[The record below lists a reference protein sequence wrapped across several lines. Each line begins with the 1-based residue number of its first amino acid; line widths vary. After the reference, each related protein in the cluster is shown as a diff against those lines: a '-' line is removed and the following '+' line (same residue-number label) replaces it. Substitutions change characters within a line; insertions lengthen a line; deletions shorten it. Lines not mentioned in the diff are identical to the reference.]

1 MEVIPQTQF
10 IPLSEILCMVILDLN
25 NKQVVATLDIIQE
38 RLNQCY
44 KGMQIPA
51 PPVIY
56 DTLGTLIRERKI
68 FHTGEGY
75 STTFTP
81 HPHVKEMDILF
92 RILIIIKYKAELHA
106 SSENDKIKK

>member
-75 STTFTP
+75 STTCTP
-81 HPHVKEMDILF
+81 PPPPPTPVKEMDILI
-92 RILIIIKYKAELHA
+92 RISIIIKYNAELHA
-106 SSENDKIKK
+106 S

>member
-75 STTFTP
+75 NLYSP
-81 HPHVKEMDILF
+81 PPIKEMDILF

-106 SSENDKIKK
+106 S

>member
-1 MEVIPQTQF
+1 MELIPQTQF

-25 NKQVVATLDIIQE
+25 NRQVVATLDIIQE

-44 KGMQIPA
+44 KGMQIPS

-75 STTFTP
+75 NTTILLTP
-81 HPHVKEMDILF
+81 TPKKLILYS
-92 RILIIIKYKAELHA
+92 RYIIIKKIIIKYKPELHA
-106 SSENDKIKK
+106 SCAT

>member
-106 SSENDKIKK
+106 S

>member
-75 STTFTP
+75 NLYSPP
-81 HPHVKEMDILF
+81 HQ
-92 RILIIIKYKAELHA
+92 R
-106 SSENDKIKK
+106 NG